1 MSGGRRLPISGQ
13 TRLAAV
19 IGDPVRHSLS
29 PAIHNAAFEALG
41 LDWVYVALP
50 VKQGMASAA
59 VDAMRTLDIGGLNV
73 TMPHKA
79 EVAAAV
85 DRLTPA
91 AAALGV
97 CNTVFWD
104 GDELVGDSTDGDG
117 FVAALDDEGHGVA
130 AKNVVVLGA
139 GGAARSIIEAIGR
152 SEPASL
158 TIVNRTASAAE
169 SAAALAPGT
178 NVGTIEAVE
187 GADVVINTTSIGMAG
202 SSTEGTSPVPK
213 GLLHAGQI
221 VADIVY
227 QPRITSLLRDAESVG
242 AVGIGGIGMLVRQAG
257 LAFQCW
263 TGYEPPL
270 SEMYEASAAFKEI

>member
-1 MSGGRRLPISGQ
+1 MSDGRRLPISGQ

-29 PAIHNAAFEALG
+29 PAIHNAAFEVSG

-50 VKQGMASAA
+50 VKPGMATAA
-59 VDAMRTLDIGGLNV
+59 VEAMRTLDIGGLNV

-79 EVAAAV
+79 EVATAV

-104 GDELVGDSTDGDG
+104 GAELVGDSTDGDG
-117 FVAALDDEGHGVA
+117 FIAALEDEGHQVTN
-130 AKNVVVLGA
+130 KNVVVLGA

-152 SEPASL
+152 SAPASL
-158 TIVNRTASAAE
+158 TIVNRTPSAAE
-169 SAAALAPGT
+169 SAATLAPGT
-178 NVGTIEAVE
+178 RVGTIEAVE

-202 SSTEGTSPVPK
+202 SATEGTSPVPK
-213 GLLHAGQI
+213 ELLKAGQI

-227 QPRITSLLRDAESVG
+227 QPLTTAFLRDARNAG
-242 AVGIGGIGMLVRQAG
+242 AIDIGGVGMLVRQAG

-263 TGYEPPL
+263 TGYEPPIQV
-270 SEMYEASAAFKEI
+270 MYEAIAAFEKD